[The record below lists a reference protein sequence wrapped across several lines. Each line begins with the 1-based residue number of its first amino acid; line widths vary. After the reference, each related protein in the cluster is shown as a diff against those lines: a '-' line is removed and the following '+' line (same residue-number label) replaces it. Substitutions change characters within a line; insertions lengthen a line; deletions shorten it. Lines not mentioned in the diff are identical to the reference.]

1 MWDVSR
7 YSVISVFVGLKFGPS
22 PHLNFLEIFPNLS
35 EEFPYPNFF
44 KNVIYLNIFIYMIYL
59 YNDIV

>member
-35 EEFPYPNFF
+35 EEFPYPNLKKMYDLSKYF
-44 KNVIYLNIFIYMIYL
+44 YL
-59 YNDIV
+59 YDLFI